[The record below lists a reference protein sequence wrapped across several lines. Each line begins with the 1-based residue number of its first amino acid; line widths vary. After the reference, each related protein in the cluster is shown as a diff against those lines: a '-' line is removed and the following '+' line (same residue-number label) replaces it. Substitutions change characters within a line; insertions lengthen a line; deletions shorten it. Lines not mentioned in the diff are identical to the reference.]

1 MASFVP
7 ALLVVGVLGLA
18 LNGLRLYGLVAVAIL
33 ALQWPI
39 AAMVALVLGVAVFI
53 FNRYFS

>member
-7 ALLVVGVLGLA
+7 VLLVVGLVGLA